1 MATMKKVRALS
12 FMRNDKSESKIIFVF
27 FQNSFFRFFK
37 KLIVYTLNWVN
48 KKYVPI
54 ITTIITGIITMTTA
68 TPLASMAVIY
78 PAAKS
83 KIAKTV
89 NRIEAFGS
97 VFGCGSALINTDN
110 FLERRINVT
119 KNEITRNNTINEP
132 SVTIIAQS
140 GK

>member
-37 KLIVYTLNWVN
+37 KLIVYTLNCVN

-54 ITTIITGIITMTTA
+54 MTTVITGIITTTTV
-68 TPLASMAVIY
+68 TPSTSTAVIY

-83 KIAKTV
+83 KTAKIV
-89 NRIEAFGS
+89 NNIEAFGS
-97 VFGCGSALINTDN
+97 VFGCWFALISSDN
-110 FLERRINVT
+110 FLERRMNVT
-119 KNEITRNNTINEP
+119 KNEMTKNNTINEP
-132 SVTIIAQS
+132 SVTIIAHS

>member
-37 KLIVYTLNWVN
+37 KLILYTLNWVN
-48 KKYVPI
+48 KRYVPI

-68 TPLASMAVIY
+68 PPFTSMAVIY

-89 NRIEAFGS
+89 NSLEAFCS
-97 VFGCGSALINTDN
+97 VFDFLYNLNNSEN
-110 FLERRINVT
+110 FLERKKNVKKKE
-119 KNEITRNNTINEP
+119 KNKKNTINEP
-132 SVTIIAQS
+132 SVTINGQS
-140 GK
+140 RE

>member
-27 FQNSFFRFFK
+27 FQNRFFCFFK
-37 KLIVYTLNWVN
+37 KLIVYTLNCVN

-54 ITTIITGIITMTTA
+54 MTTIITGIITTTTA
-68 TPLASMAVIY
+68 APLASMAVTY

-89 NRIEAFGS
+89 NIIEAFGS
-97 VFGCGSALINTDN
+97 VFGC
-110 FLERRINVT
+110 
-119 KNEITRNNTINEP
+119 
-132 SVTIIAQS
+132 
-140 GK
+140 